1 VAIIHTKR
9 LKKWRSFIET
19 CLKSGYHPYKEV
31 KKWRSFIETCLKS
44 GYHPYK
50 EVRKVVI
57 IHRKM
62 FKKWLS
68 SIQKEV
74 KK

>member
-1 VAIIHTKR
+1 VVIIHTKR
-9 LKKWRSFIET
+9 LKKWQSFIER

-31 KKWRSFIETCLKS
+31 K
-44 GYHPYK
+44 
-50 EVRKVVI
+50 KVVI

-74 KK
+74 KKW